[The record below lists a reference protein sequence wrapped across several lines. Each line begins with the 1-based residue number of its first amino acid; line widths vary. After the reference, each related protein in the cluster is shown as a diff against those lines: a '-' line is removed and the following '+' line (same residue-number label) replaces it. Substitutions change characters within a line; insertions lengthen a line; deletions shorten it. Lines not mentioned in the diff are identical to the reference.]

1 MAIAAPFRRHGTE
14 LGLQAALADVRSAA
28 HPTTDQEWRR
38 MFDYQTVKLLHRHGD
53 DWVPM
58 SEGGDHDAAA
68 HDPERAWLRGARIFK
83 CTTCD
88 EQIAMLPPTEPN
100 TEAPGEAG

>member
-1 MAIAAPFRRHGTE
+1 
-14 LGLQAALADVRSAA
+14 
-28 HPTTDQEWRR
+28 
-38 MFDYQTVKLLHRHGD
+38 MFDYQTVKLLHNHGNE

-58 SEGGDHDAAA
+58 SEGLDHDSAA

-83 CTTCD
+83 CDTC
-88 EQIAMLPPTEPN
+88 EEEIAIVPAAEPR